1 MDETPPGDG
10 GGWRKSPTGESKDE
24 EDNVRSTSSQREQ
37 GELPL
42 HPCLA
47 HLA

>member
-1 MDETPPGDG
+1 MKRHQEREGE
-10 GGWRKSPTGESKDE
+10 WRKSPMGESEDE
-24 EDNVRSTSSQREQ
+24 DDNMRNMSCQREQ

-47 HLA
+47 RLA

>member
-1 MDETPPGDG
+1 MDETPPGEG
-10 GGWRKSPTGESKDE
+10 GGWRKSPMWESEDEKD
-24 EDNVRSTSSQREQ
+24 NMRSTSCQREQ

-47 HLA
+47 RLA